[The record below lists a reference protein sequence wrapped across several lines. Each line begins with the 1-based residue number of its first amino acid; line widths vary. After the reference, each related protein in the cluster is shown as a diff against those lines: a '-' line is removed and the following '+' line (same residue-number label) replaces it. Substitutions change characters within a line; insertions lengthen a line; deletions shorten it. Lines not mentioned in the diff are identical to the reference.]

1 MMFVAFIYVLF
12 AAATAGFTY
21 WDRINRNDYDIDHC
35 FDVLFSV
42 LVGIFFPVTAPF
54 SLLFCYLRK
63 LKEKR
68 NDK

>member
-1 MMFVAFIYVLF
+1 MMFVVFIYILL
-12 AAATAGFTY
+12 ATAMAGLVY
-21 WDRINRNDYDIDHC
+21 WDRINVDDYDIDHY

-42 LVGIFFPVTAPF
+42 LVGIFFPVAAPF